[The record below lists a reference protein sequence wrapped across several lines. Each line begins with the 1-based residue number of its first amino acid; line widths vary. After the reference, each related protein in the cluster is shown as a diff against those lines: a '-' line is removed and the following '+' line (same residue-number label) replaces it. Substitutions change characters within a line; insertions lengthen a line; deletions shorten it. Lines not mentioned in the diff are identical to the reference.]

1 MAVDNET
8 VKHIAF
14 LSRLRVD
21 ESNVEETKQEF
32 NKILAWVEELSEVNT
47 DGIEPLVS
55 VHTEPNEPREDVVT
69 AKDMS
74 DAVLANAPAKEFDYF
89 VVPKVVE

>member
-14 LSRLRVD
+14 LSRLRVE
-21 ESNVEETKQEF
+21 ESKAEETKQEF
-32 NKILAWVEELSEVNT
+32 NKILDWVEELSEVNT
-47 DGIEPLVS
+47 DGVEPMVS

-69 AKDMS
+69 AKNMNE
-74 DAVLANAPAKEFDYF
+74 AVLANAPSKEFGYF

>member
-14 LSRLRVD
+14 LSRLRVE
-21 ESNVEETKQEF
+21 ESKAEETKQEF
-32 NKILAWVEELSEVNT
+32 NKILDWVEELSEVNT
-47 DGIEPLVS
+47 DGVEPMVS

-69 AKDMS
+69 AKNMNE
-74 DAVLANAPAKEFDYF
+74 AVLANAPAKEFGYF
-89 VVPKVVE
+89 IVPKVVE

>member
-74 DAVLANAPAKEFDYF
+74 DAVLANAPAKEFGYF

>member
-8 VKHIAF
+8 VKHVAF

-32 NKILAWVEELSEVNT
+32 NKILDWVAELSEVNT

-55 VHTEPNEPREDVVT
+55 VHTELNEPREDVVT

-74 DAVLANAPAKEFDYF
+74 DIVLANAPQKEFGYF